1 MYDYNALDY
10 EERMELRNDYATGK
24 WSVEELSH
32 IWKISVEQ
40 IRAVCENQKGQFTDF
55 WWLERNDRGRCVAHK
70 PSGARCL
77 RAAISGATVC
87 SVHGGSAPQ
96 VKQAA
101 RVRLEMAS
109 DKMAKNLLDIAETA
123 ESEAV
128 KLNATKDALDR
139 GGLAAGIGVTLELK
153 PWERLMGDIAG
164 VANISRAEHK
174 ALGGAAIID
183 AEEVAPRPLPPPRA
197 PVVPEEPEPGQRLM
211 TQEDANERLRNASHR
226 RWQNT
231 LKVRNAAHNWPTP
244 E

>member
-1 MYDYNALDY
+1 
-10 EERMELRNDYATGK
+10 
-24 WSVEELSH
+24 
-32 IWKISVEQ
+32 
-40 IRAVCENQKGQFTDF
+40 
-55 WWLERNDRGRCVAHK
+55 
-70 PSGARCL
+70 
-77 RAAISGATVC
+77 
-87 SVHGGSAPQ
+87 
-96 VKQAA
+96 
-101 RVRLEMAS
+101 MAS